1 MGLEAAITK
10 HAVDRYVERFAP
22 GSRTANQELRAM
34 LPGARRLARST
45 DGGGAYWMLD
55 EARGVVGVVVG
66 GFMVTVVDVNQIR
79 GTGAIVYAGGRVAL
93 PAKRR
98 PPRGSRK
105 ERLLARARRE
115 RVADV
120 DFDEDG
126 AEP

>member
-1 MGLEAAITK
+1 MGLDAAITK

-34 LPGARRLARST
+34 LPGARRLARSA

-55 EARGVVGVVVG
+55 ETRGVVGVVVG
-66 GFMVTVVDVNQIR
+66 GFMVTVIDANEIR
-79 GTGAIVYAGGRVAL
+79 GAGALVYAGGRVAR
-93 PAKRR
+93 PAKHR

-115 RVADV
+115 RAECGDY
-120 DFDEDG
+120 DG
-126 AEP
+126 E